1 MIKSFSDLV
10 GVVYKDDSKIAWDKC
25 ENFSLAFSKL
35 IRKELIESGKEGAK
49 NAFLTS
55 LASYSMKSLNFDAY
69 LSKVNLQV
77 EDLSKQGYQ
86 PILRQYKITTA
97 SRLVIGLGAEHP
109 LETSLTIHHLFGI
122 PYIPGTAL
130 KGVCRMV
137 SFWDIAIEE
146 ARGEEIEE
154 GEIENLQK
162 ELYEGL
168 IFDSSSSED
177 KGKEDSPKRVLHK
190 LLFGT
195 QDFKGLL
202 LFLDAFPVINNN
214 ASLFD
219 VDVINVHYKSYY
231 GDDTGKTAPGDW
243 ENPIPIPFL
252 TVKEN
257 TSFQFS
263 VLFDRVRF
271 EELIKEKIPP
281 EVKGAIDFLNDCTRL
296 QKLVE
301 NWIKKALTEF
311 GIGAKTRL
319 GYGYFKIL

>member
-1 MIKSFSDLV
+1 MIKNFSNLIET
-10 GVVYKDDSKIAWDKC
+10 VYKNDSEITWEKC

-35 IRKELIESGKEGAK
+35 IRRELIEGTEGKRK
-49 NAFLTS
+49 NIFLNS
-55 LASYSMKSLNFDAY
+55 LTRYSIKGIDIVNLFSR
-69 LSKVNLQV
+69 VNLQI

-109 LETSLTIHHLFGI
+109 LETSLTIHHIFGI

-168 IFDSSSSED
+168 IFDRSSSD

-214 ASLFD
+214 VSLFD
-219 VDVINVHYKSYY
+219 VDIINVHYKSYY